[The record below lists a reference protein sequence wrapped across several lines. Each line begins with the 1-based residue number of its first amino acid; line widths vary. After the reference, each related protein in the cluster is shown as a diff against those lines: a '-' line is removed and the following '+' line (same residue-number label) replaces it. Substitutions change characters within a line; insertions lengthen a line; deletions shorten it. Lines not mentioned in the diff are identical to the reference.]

1 MNLQQTIDE
10 LEAQAAKYTQAAAA
24 LRELLNENVA
34 PPLDVL
40 APVAAK
46 RGRKPNAQKTPKAEA
61 AKGKKRVVSDEVRAR
76 LSANM
81 KARHEQRRAQ
91 KADAEGAE

>member
-24 LRELLNENVA
+24 LRELLTEAA
-34 PPLDVL
+34 PPIQEI

-46 RGRKPNAQKTPKAEA
+46 RGRIKADKVPKANA
-61 AKGKKRVVSDEVRAR
+61 AKGTKRVLSDEVRAR

-81 KARHEQRRAQ
+81 KAQHEKRRAQ
-91 KADAEGAE
+91 KAIAANAE